1 MAASKEPHRLILFTD
16 AVVAIAI
23 TLLVLPLVDIV
34 PEVAKE
40 HGEAIEV
47 ITKHQ
52 PEIWTF
58 LLSFVVIIRFW
69 FAHHR
74 AYQHVRAYS
83 TPLILCNAGWLLAI
97 VVLPFPTE
105 AVGVFHSD
113 RFTTGFYIGTI
124 LAVSAFQ
131 TAMTL
136 IIGADAEVASEE
148 NPPTP
153 ELAISS
159 VTATLLLAAALIV
172 ALALPAISYWALL
185 LLLLSTPVEQ
195 ALRRRQ
201 RVGTEA

>member
-1 MAASKEPHRLILFTD
+1 MAVSKEPHRLILFTD
-16 AVVAIAI
+16 AVVAIAV

-52 PEIWTF
+52 PEVWTF

-69 FAHHR
+69 LAHHR

-105 AVGVFHSD
+105 VVGVFQSD

-124 LAVSAFQ
+124 FAVSALQ

-136 IIGADAEVASEE
+136 IIRADAAVASEE

-159 VTATLLLAAALIV
+159 ATATVLLAAALVV
-172 ALALPAISYWALL
+172 ALALPAISYWALF
-185 LLLLSTPVEQ
+185 LLLLSAPVEQ
-195 ALRRRQ
+195 VLRRRQ
-201 RVGTEA
+201 RVAAEA